1 MSDPEVNAS
10 DVSVEPVET
19 IEQKAPIIPKKN
31 VDEKRLEQLARA
43 RLRAA
48 QVNRERAQQRLR
60 DKVHAM
66 DGAADRS
73 EPRAEVAKMKTA
85 TRDTQPI
92 VVVEQ
97 SDSDEDQFEAPGVV
111 FVRRKRSKPAVPEK
125 SAEELQMDKLYSHM
139 FG

>member
-1 MSDPEVNAS
+1 
-10 DVSVEPVET
+10 
-19 IEQKAPIIPKKN
+19 
-31 VDEKRLEQLARA
+31 
-43 RLRAA
+43 
-48 QVNRERAQQRLR
+48 
-60 DKVHAM
+60 M

-85 TRDTQPI
+85 PRDTQPI

-97 SDSDEDQFEAPGVV
+97 SDSDEDEFEAPGVV
-111 FVRRKRSKPAVPEK
+111 FVRRKRSKLAVPEK